1 MVSSHCC
8 KADRLVGA
16 CAVLTQ
22 TFMRLK
28 IFNVSPE
35 GAKGARI
42 KVAEL
47 PFDGLTFETFV
58 GYVFR
63 AIAP

>member
-1 MVSSHCC
+1 M
-8 KADRLVGA
+8 
-16 CAVLTQ
+16 T
-22 TFMRLK
+22 LK
-28 IFNVSPE
+28 IFNASLE

-42 KVAEL
+42 TVAEQL
-47 PFDGLTFETFV
+47 PFDGLTFL